1 MDEQS
6 FMMVT
11 LLVHW
16 CQNCFSRSANNCCRE
31 ERDWQLVHL
40 LLTELY
46 SGLLKKNDVHSL
58 ETVLLTTL
66 VHYTCEKRRGVQP
79 VNLMETVNLTQKYCS
94 VRTELARAG
103 ETYCREQLAF
113 TKLDYQLSANWMQV
127 YNSLDVSV
135 LPHQLTP
142 SPTCALWLWSLILCL
157 CQSSTGQ
164 KSACHGCSAFA
175 VVVVA

>member
-6 FMMVT
+6 CMMAT
-11 LLVHW
+11 LLVYW
-16 CQNCFSRSANNCCRE
+16 CQNNCFSRSASSCCRE
-31 ERDWQLVHL
+31 KRDWQLVHW

-113 TKLDYQLSANWMQV
+113 TKLDYQLSSSWMQV

-135 LPHQLTP
+135 LPHQLPP
-142 SPTCALWLWSLILCL
+142 SPTTCALWLQPLILCL
-157 CQSSTGQ
+157 CLLSIGHTM
-164 KSACHGCSAFA
+164 
-175 VVVVA
+175 VVQHLLLSL